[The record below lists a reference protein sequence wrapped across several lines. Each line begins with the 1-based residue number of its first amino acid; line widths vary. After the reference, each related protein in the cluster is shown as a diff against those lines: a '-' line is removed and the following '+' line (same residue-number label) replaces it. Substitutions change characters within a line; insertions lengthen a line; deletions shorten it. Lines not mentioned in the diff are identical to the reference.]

1 LNSFNAK
8 QDAKECSMPF
18 ELQTTADGVKLVL
31 AGRLGVQQ
39 ARSLW
44 DALQPVIAANQSI
57 RLQAEELDEMDTSI
71 IQILCRL
78 NNRTGQF
85 QIDATSDGFVAALKG
100 RGLATFFVP
109 QSLVSPSFV
118 SPSFV
123 SPSVEPPPAEP
134 ETQTPPLQP
143 EIELE
148 TLANAARQGH
158 D

>member
-1 LNSFNAK
+1 
-8 QDAKECSMPF
+8 MPF
-18 ELQTTADGVKLVL
+18 ELQTAPDGVKLILV
-31 AGRLGVQQ
+31 GRLGVQQ
-39 ARSLW
+39 ARLLW

-109 QSLVSPSFV
+109 PSLVSPSLVSPSFV
-118 SPSFV
+118 
-123 SPSVEPPPAEP
+123 PPPAEP

-143 EIELE
+143 EIELD

-158 D
+158 A

>member
-1 LNSFNAK
+1 
-8 QDAKECSMPF
+8 
-18 ELQTTADGVKLVL
+18 
-31 AGRLGVQQ
+31 VQQ

-71 IQILCRL
+71 VQILCRL
-78 NNRTGQF
+78 NSRTGQF

>member
-1 LNSFNAK
+1 
-8 QDAKECSMPF
+8 MPF
-18 ELQTTADGVKLVL
+18 ELQTAADGVKLILV
-31 AGRLGVQQ
+31 GRLGVQQ

-44 DALQPVIAANQSI
+44 DALQPVLAANQCI

-85 QIDATSDGFVAALKG
+85 QIDATSDGFVSALKG

-109 QSLVSPSFV
+109 PSFV

-123 SPSVEPPPAEP
+123 PPPAEP
-134 ETQTPPLQP
+134 ETQTPPPQP
-143 EIELE
+143 AIELD

-158 D
+158 G

>member
-1 LNSFNAK
+1 
-8 QDAKECSMPF
+8 MPF

-71 IQILCRL
+71 VQILCRL
-78 NNRTGQF
+78 NSRTGQF

-118 SPSFV
+118 SPS
-123 SPSVEPPPAEP
+123 VELPPAEP